1 MVALRYATMNKKLL
15 FGWNLGA
22 YLIQMKDKCP
32 LKNNKILGTQMLD
45 CEDQKWLVI
54 RSLVL
59 VLILVLVRGFE
70 SLFLSV
76 IITCG

>member
-32 LKNNKILGTQMLD
+32 LKNNKILGTQVLD
-45 CEDQKWLVI
+45 CEDQKWSGI

-59 VLILVLVRGFE
+59 VRDFE